1 MEEGN
6 GVLVQL
12 CISKG
17 LSNLQKDQ
25 AISQD
30 HRVSEKIQEVPLP
43 DLYTQS
49 EDSLAVLVFAD
60 SYSTSGMLWSTVFP
74 WGLGIGEKHEQTDRL
89 VIHSIAHIHSANCW
103 LGTLK
108 E

>member
-25 AISQD
+25 AISED

-49 EDSLAVLVFAD
+49 DDSLAVLVFAA
-60 SYSTSGMLWSTVFP
+60 SYSTSGVLQSAGFP
-74 WGLGIGEKHEQTDRL
+74 WAWGQVRNMSSQAG
-89 VIHSIAHIHSANCW
+89 W
-103 LGTLK
+103 
-108 E
+108 

>member
-17 LSNLQKDQ
+17 LSNRQKDQ
-25 AISQD
+25 AISED
-30 HRVSEKIQEVPLP
+30 HRVSAKIQEVPLP

-49 EDSLAVLVFAD
+49 EDSLAVLVFAA
-60 SYSTSGMLWSTVFP
+60 SYPISGMLWSTGFP
-74 WGLGIGEKHEQTDRL
+74 WGLRIGEKHEQAGRL
-89 VIHSIAHIHSANCW
+89 VIHTALHIYILSM
-103 LGTLK
+103 TS
-108 E
+108 